1 MGAYQSPSAI
11 QCGRVFPSP
20 DSCHS
25 VLEDMPATTKMEFFG
40 QPENTSATVLL
51 PQSVWQ
57 GKPHYETL
65 FHLSLPFLIDCRVA
79 SVPCSLELNST
90 FDVAI
95 LDTGS
100 WYEVWEA
107 TIALWSVCVRHRSRG
122 SINSIGEF
130 PEQSR
135 YHSVLTR
142 SSSQGIVAASP

>member
-11 QCGRVFPSP
+11 QCGEVFVSS

-25 VLEDMPATTKMEFFG
+25 VLEDMPATTKMEVFG
-40 QPENTSATVLL
+40 QLENTSATVLL
-51 PQSVWQ
+51 PQGVWQ
-57 GKPHYETL
+57 GKPHYETS
-65 FHLSLPFLIDCRVA
+65 FHLSLHFLIDCRVA
-79 SVPCSLELNST
+79 NVLCRLELSSMD
-90 FDVAI
+90 DVAL

-107 TIALWSVCVRHRSRG
+107 TIALWSVCTRHRSTG
-122 SINSIGEF
+122 YMNSIGEF

-135 YHSVLTR
+135 HHSVLTR